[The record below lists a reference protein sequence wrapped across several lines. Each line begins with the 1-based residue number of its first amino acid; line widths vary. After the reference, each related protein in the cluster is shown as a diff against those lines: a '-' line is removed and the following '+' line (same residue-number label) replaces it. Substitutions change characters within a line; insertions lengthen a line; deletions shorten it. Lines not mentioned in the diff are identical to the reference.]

1 MGYPLDKPTN
11 LWYNVYVIKGRKS
24 LEINVKGIDT
34 MTTSNRK
41 PTKRD
46 RFNALLNIE
55 AVKNDADLVAFIEHE
70 IELLDKKNTAERK
83 PTPKQVEN
91 AGFKAD
97 IVAYMEPSVQ
107 YLSADLAKSVPSIV
121 AAGISGNRVTAM
133 LTQLVNDGT
142 LVRTEDKRKNYYSL
156 A

>member
-1 MGYPLDKPTN
+1 
-11 LWYNVYVIKGRKS
+11 
-24 LEINVKGIDT
+24 
-34 MTTSNRK
+34 MTNRK
-41 PTKRD
+41 PTQRENYAEIREILVSAGRD
-46 RFNALLNIE
+46 
-55 AVKNDADLVAFIEHE
+55 DLVEFVDGRVAQ
-70 IELLDKKNTAERK
+70 LDKKNSAERK
-83 PTPKQVEN
+83 PTAKQVEN

-97 IVAYMEPSVQ
+97 IVAYMEPSVR

-121 AAGISGNRVTAM
+121 AAGISANRVTAM